1 MVYYYRYYGNPHGLL
16 FLDSWATFFDL
27 LVCLALSF
35 RGMLCILHWS
45 LCVYKEFRSIWLALE
60 AVVVIPKSSHT
71 SMDDSIQ
78 SLSMLRCFFIFLTFL
93 LRLVIASMLLVA
105 GISWLARTTSITEPW
120 VVKLELRGSKMAQCP
135 MEKAE
140 TKRSPRGYECDMI
153 YIYMM
158 LSKLGC
164 SW

>member
-1 MVYYYRYYGNPHGLL
+1 
-16 FLDSWATFFDL
+16 
-27 LVCLALSF
+27 
-35 RGMLCILHWS
+35 
-45 LCVYKEFRSIWLALE
+45 
-60 AVVVIPKSSHT
+60 
-71 SMDDSIQ
+71 
-78 SLSMLRCFFIFLTFL
+78 
-93 LRLVIASMLLVA
+93 MLLVA